1 MAGKFIVTQGE
12 SGEYRFVLTAANG
25 EVIATSEGY
34 RQKGSALNG
43 IDSVR
48 RTSIDAI
55 VDDRT
60 LEPSPTHAD

>member
-1 MAGKFIVTQGE
+1 
-12 SGEYRFVLTAANG
+12 VLTAANG

-48 RTSIDAI
+48 RTAVDAI

>member
-43 IDSVR
+43 VDSVR
-48 RTSIDAI
+48 RTAVDAI

-60 LEPSPTHAD
+60 LEPSPMHAD